1 LAPEQL
7 VHAYDHAHYIWYYFA
22 GIGLTAA
29 IALVIYK
36 KVFDKTPKIKMA

>member
-1 LAPEQL
+1 

-29 IALVIYK
+29 IALLIYK
-36 KVFDKTPKIKMA
+36 KIFDRQDNATAA